1 MLALVQTALKI
12 WRDLF
17 KRLGQDTTR
26 TRTPTLLQMEVV
38 ECGAACLGMILGHFG
53 KFVPLESLR
62 YECGVSRDGSKA
74 SNIVKAAHKYGLKAK
89 GFNKDPDAL
98 RDMPMPVIVFWN
110 FNHFVIVEGFSK
122 DKVFLN
128 DPAAGPRVITE
139 AEFDEGFTGVVLA
152 FEPSADFERGGKPP
166 SAAAALVSRL
176 REIRIEFLFVLLAS
190 LALVVPNLLVPA
202 FSIVFVDYYLIQG
215 LEDWLIPLL
224 SVMVLVAILRSG
236 LTWLQQNSLL
246 RLQTKVSIISSAK
259 FMWHVLR
266 LPVGFFAQRY
276 GGEIGSRVQLND
288 RLARLVAGDLAVAFI
303 NVFTMVIYAAIMAQ
317 YDIYL
322 TLVGIVF
329 AALNLSALLF
339 VSRRIVDGHQKLLL
353 DKGKLTGFAMQGLQ
367 MIQDFKATGTEGL
380 FFNKWAGHH
389 TKVINAEQVLG
400 RTRLM
405 LSALPVFFGLAS
417 TAAILVLGGL
427 KVMDGAITIGMLIAF
442 QSLMV
447 NFSTPVNSLVNLG
460 AQLQEAQGYSTRL
473 NDVMN
478 HNVDEEFLA
487 SGVTDNG
494 PDPLTQ
500 KLKGN
505 VELKNVTFGFLPA
518 SPPLIENF
526 NLKLEAGQRLAIV
539 GGSGSGKSTIGKVI
553 AGLYRPWSGEI
564 LYDDVSAEK
573 IPRSIMRSSVAF
585 VDQNIALF
593 EATVWDNL
601 SLWDGSLPED
611 YVLRAAGDAC
621 IHDDVAELSEGYDHP
636 LQEDGR
642 NLSGGQRQRLEIARA
657 LASDPSILLLDEAT
671 SALDAATE
679 ARVVKNLRRRGI
691 SCIVIA
697 HRLSTVRD
705 SDEIIVMDKGRVVER
720 GTHEQL
726 IALGGSYKTLIEA

>member
-1 MLALVQTALKI
+1 
-12 WRDLF
+12 
-17 KRLGQDTTR
+17 
-26 TRTPTLLQMEVV
+26 
-38 ECGAACLGMILGHFG
+38 
-53 KFVPLESLR
+53 
-62 YECGVSRDGSKA
+62 
-74 SNIVKAAHKYGLKAK
+74 
-89 GFNKDPDAL
+89 
-98 RDMPMPVIVFWN
+98 
-110 FNHFVIVEGFSK
+110 
-122 DKVFLN
+122 
-128 DPAAGPRVITE
+128 
-139 AEFDEGFTGVVLA
+139 
-152 FEPSADFERGGKPP
+152 
-166 SAAAALVSRL
+166 
-176 REIRIEFLFVLLAS
+176 
-190 LALVVPNLLVPA
+190 
-202 FSIVFVDYYLIQG
+202 
-215 LEDWLIPLL
+215 
-224 SVMVLVAILRSG
+224 
-236 LTWLQQNSLL
+236 
-246 RLQTKVSIISSAK
+246 
-259 FMWHVLR
+259 
-266 LPVGFFAQRY
+266 
-276 GGEIGSRVQLND
+276 
-288 RLARLVAGDLAVAFI
+288 
-303 NVFTMVIYAAIMAQ
+303 
-317 YDIYL
+317 
-322 TLVGIVF
+322 
-329 AALNLSALLF
+329 
-339 VSRRIVDGHQKLLL
+339 
-353 DKGKLTGFAMQGLQ
+353 
-367 MIQDFKATGTEGL
+367 
-380 FFNKWAGHH
+380 
-389 TKVINAEQVLG
+389 
-400 RTRLM
+400 M

-487 SGVTDNG
+487 SGVTDN
-494 PDPLTQ
+494 DPYPLAQ

-564 LYDDVSAEK
+564 LYDDVSADK